1 MSTRRA
7 SAAISPCDSSHG
19 GAITQPMMP
28 PISMLALMRRPM
40 IIPEPMLSSET
51 PNPRP
56 TRAENAFTAS
66 GNVVD
71 DPPQLRGEEQQ
82 PREHQRADHHERRLA
97 RLLAARVE
105 HDQRLSRGDA
115 VRERQVLIL
124 DEVLAQRHREQH
136 AEQSGRRQPDER
148 LHAREVDV
156 EAAARFGREDV
167 ERREQPAQKRD
178 LSGRRAG
185 SLDDVVFPAV
195 VVLRERPSAMNP
207 KKAETTEMFGPKPNL
222 RTT

>member
-1 MSTRRA
+1 
-7 SAAISPCDSSHG
+7 
-19 GAITQPMMP
+19 MMP

-56 TRAENAFTAS
+56 TRAENAFSAS
-66 GNVVD
+66 GMLSTIHRSCVARND
-71 DPPQLRGEEQQ
+71 QA
-82 PREHQRADHHERRLA
+82 REHQRANHHERRLA

-105 HDQRLSRGDA
+105 HDQRFSRGNA

-124 DEVLAQRHREQH
+124 DEVLAQRHGEQH
-136 AEQSGRRQPDER
+136 AEQPGRRQPDER
-148 LHAREVDV
+148 LHAREVDI
-156 EAAARFGREDV
+156 EAAARFSREDV

-195 VVLRERPSAMNP
+195 VVLRETRAP
-207 KKAETTEMFGPKPNL
+207 
-222 RTT
+222 